1 MKKLRY
7 ISKSAVKNL
16 LLCIFACCFIYMLF
30 TPCRHYAAIRAIKDY
45 RENPAEIGRESSVNA
60 FEGEDEEIL
69 NRWFDSFTVKGRQD
83 DLPVTCS
90 AEVVIWFESKNYT
103 STVVCSENP
112 GYLYM
117 CVYRKSD
124 GKDFYRFLLSHDEEL
139 YSKVWKIISEVK
151 R

>member
-7 ISKSAVKNL
+7 ISKSAERNL
-16 LLCIFACCFIYMLF
+16 LLCFFVCWFIYMLF
-30 TPCRHYAAIRAIKDY
+30 TPCRPDAAIRAIRDY
-45 RENPAEIGRESSVNA
+45 RENPVEIGRESSVNA

-124 GKDFYRFLLSHDEEL
+124 GKEFYRFLLSHDEEL

>member
-1 MKKLRY
+1 
-7 ISKSAVKNL
+7 
-16 LLCIFACCFIYMLF
+16 MLF
-30 TPCRHYAAIRAIKDY
+30 TPCRPDAAIRAIRDY
-45 RENPAEIGRESSVNA
+45 RENPVDIVREYPARVFAEEN
-60 FEGEDEEIL
+60 EEIL

-124 GKDFYRFLLSHDEEL
+124 GKEFYRFLLSHDEEL